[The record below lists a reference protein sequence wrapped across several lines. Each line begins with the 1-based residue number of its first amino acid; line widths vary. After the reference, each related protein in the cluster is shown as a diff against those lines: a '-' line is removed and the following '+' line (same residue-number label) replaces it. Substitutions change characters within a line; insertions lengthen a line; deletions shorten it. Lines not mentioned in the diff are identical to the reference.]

1 MNEFRRFLSYVRPY
15 RWQMVMAGV
24 FLVIVSGLRL
34 VLPWAIQRLVD
45 VVFERGDTAFLNQ
58 LALFLL
64 GLIVVQ
70 TFFNV
75 GQTFLLSYVG
85 ERVVADLRTSLYR
98 KLQTL
103 DLRFFADRRVGEITS
118 RVTNDVTIIQSV
130 VTSQLTSF
138 FTQLLTFV
146 GALALI
152 ILISAR
158 LTALMLVII
167 PPVVLIGR
175 FFGRRLRGISTTVQD
190 RLADATAILEE
201 TLGGVRVVKSFVREP
216 YEISRFTEAVE
227 DTFAAALTRARYRAG
242 FTPII
247 TFSGFGGL
255 TFVLWYGGRQVLAG
269 QMTPGELI
277 SFLFYTFMIA
287 GSVSVFTG
295 IYGNV
300 QESLGALRRVFE
312 LLDTEPAIV
321 EKPDAVAM
329 PPIEGC
335 VRFDGVS
342 FAYDRELVLQDVNL
356 DVAPGEII
364 ALVGPS
370 GAGKTTLVNLIPRFY
385 DTTAGQILIDGV
397 DIRDVRLPTLRGQ
410 IGIVPQ
416 ETLLFST
423 TVRENIL
430 YGRLDATEDELI
442 AAAEAANAHDFITE
456 LPEGYDTPVGER
468 GVKLSGGQRQRVAIA
483 RALLKNPRILLLDEA
498 TSSLDSE
505 SEGLVQEALGRLMQ
519 GRTTF
524 IIAHRL
530 ATVQIAHRIAVLDR
544 GRIVE
549 LGTHEELLA
558 RRGLYAHLYALQ
570 FRALD
575 SAGDPTELLEGD
587 AEAVIEKTRR
597 RELALASLLRLDR

>member
-1 MNEFRRFLSYVRPY
+1 MTEFRRFLRYVRPY
-15 RWQMVMAGV
+15 RRHMVIAGI
-24 FLVIVSGLRL
+24 FLIVVSGLRL

-45 VVFERGDTAFLNQ
+45 VAFTRKDAAFLNR

-75 GQTFLLSYVG
+75 GQTYLLSYVG

-98 KLQTL
+98 KLQSL

-118 RVTNDVTIIQSV
+118 RVTNDVTTIQSV

-138 FTQLLTFV
+138 FRQLLTFI

-152 ILISAR
+152 IYVNPR
-158 LTALMLVII
+158 LTALMLVIV
-167 PPVVLIGR
+167 PPVILVGR
-175 FFGRRLRGISTTVQD
+175 FFGQRLRGISTTVQD
-190 RLADATAILEE
+190 RLADATAVLEE
-201 TLGGVRVVKSFVREP
+201 TLSGIRVVKSFVREP
-216 YEISRFTEAVE
+216 YEIGRFTDAVE
-227 DTFAAALTRARYRAG
+227 ETFAAALTRARYRAG
-242 FTPII
+242 FTPLI
-247 TFSGFGGL
+247 TFGGFGGL
-255 TFVLWYGGRQVLAG
+255 ILVLWYGGRQVLAG
-269 QMTPGELI
+269 QLTPGELI

-287 GSVSVFTG
+287 GSVGVFSGT
-295 IYGNV
+295 YGNI
-300 QESLGALRRVFE
+300 QEALGALRRVFE
-312 LLDTEPAIV
+312 LLDTEPAVV
-321 EKPDAVAM
+321 EKPGAISM
-329 PPIEGC
+329 PPIQGRVHFE
-335 VRFDGVS
+335 DVS
-342 FAYDRELVLQDVNL
+342 FGYDETLVLRDVDLNA
-356 DVAPGEII
+356 APGEVV

-385 DTTAGQILIDGV
+385 DTTGGQITIDGTDV
-397 DIRDVRLPTLRGQ
+397 RDVKLASLREQ

-430 YGRLDATEDELI
+430 YGRLDATEEQMM
-442 AAAEAANAHDFITE
+442 AAAKAANAHEFITA
-456 LPEGYDTPVGER
+456 LPDGYDTRVGER

-505 SEGLVQEALGRLMQ
+505 SEGLVQEALSRLMQ
-519 GRTTF
+519 DRTTF

-530 ATVQIAHRIAVLDR
+530 ATVQIADRIAVLDK

-549 LGTHEELLA
+549 VGTHKELLA
-558 RRGLYAHLYALQ
+558 CGGLYAHLYALQ
-570 FRALD
+570 FRTLD
-575 SAGDPTELLEGD
+575 SVSRATEHEVP
-587 AEAVIEKTRR
+587 EIESVIEGERR
-597 RELALASLLRLDR
+597 KPDLSSLLRL